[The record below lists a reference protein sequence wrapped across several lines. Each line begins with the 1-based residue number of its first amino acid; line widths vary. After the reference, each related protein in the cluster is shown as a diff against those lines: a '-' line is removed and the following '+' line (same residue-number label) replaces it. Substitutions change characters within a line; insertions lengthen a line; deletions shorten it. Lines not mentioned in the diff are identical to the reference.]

1 MPSWVETSLGATL
14 GTSLVGSLFTSRL
27 VADVAPLLPKADN
40 ISLASLTPTYMEK
53 LPASVQSIIA
63 TGYSEA
69 LVPPFGYFV
78 PLCILGFMAMLFLQ
92 KHPLAHTINHGGT
105 AQKDVVSPSDTSD
118 SNHTLR
124 H

>member
-40 ISLASLTPTYMEK
+40 ISL
-53 LPASVQSIIA
+53 
-63 TGYSEA
+63 
-69 LVPPFGYFV
+69 VPLFGYFV
-78 PLCILGFMAMLFLQ
+78 PLCILGFVAMLFLQ
-92 KHPLAHTINHGGT
+92 KHPLAHTINHGGA

-118 SNHTLR
+118 SNHTPR